1 MITKKLGFV
10 HFVCRIF
17 LALATCAYATTG
29 YADGHSAVNNTTTY
43 CFGRFLIDLPKTS
56 VLAHQTDIFM
66 VGAIKSELSDID
78 AKEFSSNMMTLEEGL
93 RAKTR
98 ADGFQLETRTFKAS
112 NTKVFQIK
120 ERWSPSNE
128 YKYSFEATRWVN
140 NVIFSIK
147 RTDSDQSIINAAL
160 QRLETDLL
168 PNLQARKPSEIPN
181 EPGFCIDNGFIVDSG
196 QTPQREYSYLSF
208 KFKEWPDVRVK
219 VEASSLEPSLPE
231 RLDKTG
237 SNPVIA
243 TKGTKEIKNFRKGKH
258 DVGPL
263 QGEETLEALPSDQG
277 FFIHRFVWETQGKL
291 NSATE
296 PAFYFQLQTGGAGVQ
311 DGRPS
316 LTDKQ
321 AIEMFD
327 AIVNSIRLRPTT
339 PGKTSATEP
348 TPNDDPGAAKRL
360 PLGTKVSSLRSCPES
375 GVYECAADAPGVT
388 ERRAFINQGR
398 PMPSA
403 FVMSPKRGVSVLF
416 GGEEQKEVELT
427 WTLIAHKGDPT

>member
-1 MITKKLGFV
+1 MTTKKLGFN
-10 HFVCRIF
+10 HFIRRIF
-17 LALATCAYATTG
+17 LALAICTYAATG
-29 YADGHSAVNNTTTY
+29 YAGGKSDTKTY
-43 CFGRFLIDLPKTS
+43 CFGRFLIDVPKTA
-56 VLAHQTDIFM
+56 VLKYQADIFM
-66 VGAIKSELSDID
+66 DGVIKSELSEMD
-78 AKEFSSNMMTLEEGL
+78 AKEFSKKMTTLEEGL

-98 ADGFQLETRTFKAS
+98 QDGFQLQTRTSKVA
-112 NTKVFQIK
+112 NTKVFQTK
-120 ERWSPSNE
+120 DKLRPTNE
-128 YKYSFEATRWVN
+128 DKHGFEAYHWN
-140 NVIFSIK
+140 DGVIFSIK

-208 KFKEWPDVRVK
+208 NFKEWPDLRVK

-243 TKGTKEIKNFRKGKH
+243 TQGTKEIKNFRKGKH

-321 AIEMFD
+321 AIELYD

-339 PGKTSATEP
+339 PGKTSAADPDP
-348 TPNDDPGAAKRL
+348 TDSGTAKRL
-360 PLGTKVSSLRSCPES
+360 PLGTQVSSLRSCPES
-375 GVYECAADAPGVT
+375 GIYECASDAPGVT
-388 ERRAFINQGR
+388 ERRVFIAQGR
-398 PMPSA
+398 PMPST
-403 FVMSPKRGVSVLF
+403 FMMTRQRGVAHFF
-416 GGEEQKEVELT
+416 GAHEKKEVEIT
-427 WTLIAHKGDPT
+427 WALVAYPEKKT